1 MQAALGWSVC
11 SDQDEI
17 YIAPEHRK
25 KIEQLLDE
33 GKVEDAKLYEQLHSK
48 LWAAAVPFRPE
59 RPEGKI
65 VQQIADSC
73 LSDWRDN
80 GDRSVVYVSGVK
92 RPANKHLYHALKQRG
107 LRAFILAT
115 PGDMEVVK
123 WCSREDFV
131 RCELEDREA
140 VIAEALEHKDVN
152 VLIVNPPLVATGLD
166 LIAFNRLH
174 FCGIPTYSV
183 YIFEQ

>member
-1 MQAALGWSVC
+1 
-11 SDQDEI
+11 
-17 YIAPEHRK
+17 
-25 KIEQLLDE
+25 QLLAE
-33 GKVEDAKLYEQLHSK
+33 GKVEEAKLCEQEHSSV
-48 LWAAAVPFRPE
+48 WAAAVPFTAE

-65 VQQIADSC
+65 VQHIADAC
-73 LSDWRDN
+73 LNDWHER

-92 RPANKHLYHALKQRG
+92 RPANKHLYHAMKRRG
-107 LRAFILAT
+107 LKPFILAT

-123 WCSREDFV
+123 WCSREDFA

-140 VIAEALEHKDVN
+140 VITEALEHKDVN

-183 YIFEQ
+183 